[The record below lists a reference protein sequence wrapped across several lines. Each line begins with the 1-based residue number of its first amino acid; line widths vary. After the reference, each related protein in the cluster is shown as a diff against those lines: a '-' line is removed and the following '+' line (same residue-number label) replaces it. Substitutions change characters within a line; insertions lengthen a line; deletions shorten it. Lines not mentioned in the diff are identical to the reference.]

1 MKRFFFFFLMV
12 LVLHTCTSSDQEKI
26 ERLLVQRAEAFQ
38 NKNLAL
44 YLSCISKDYQDKEE
58 NFEKLKNRVSGY
70 FETFDRIDFNAW
82 DRSIQ
87 VEGKN
92 ATTLQQFRIEVEK
105 KGNKNQYAGREM
117 LHLRK
122 EGGEWKIVSGL

>member
-1 MKRFFFFFLMV
+1 MKRFFFFFQMV
-12 LVLHTCTSSDQEKI
+12 LVLHACTSSDQEKI

-70 FETFDRIDFNAW
+70 FETFDRIDYSAW

>member
-1 MKRFFFFFLMV
+1 MKRFFSFLLIV
-12 LVLHTCTSSDQEKI
+12 LILQACTSSEKEKI
-26 ERLLVQRAEAFQ
+26 ERLLVQRTEAFQ

-70 FETFDRIDFNAW
+70 FETFDRIDYSAW

-87 VEGKN
+87 VKGKN

-105 KGNKNQYAGREM
+105 KGNKSQYAGREM

>member
-12 LVLHTCTSSDQEKI
+12 LVLHACTSSDQEKI

-70 FETFDRIDFNAW
+70 FETFDRIDYSAW

>member
-1 MKRFFFFFLMV
+1 MKRFFFFFLMI
-12 LVLHTCTSSDQEKI
+12 LVLHACTSSDQEKI

-70 FETFDRIDFNAW
+70 FETFDRIDYSAW

-87 VEGKN
+87 VEGKD

>member
-1 MKRFFFFFLMV
+1 MKRFFSFLLMV
-12 LVLHTCTSSDQEKI
+12 LLLQACTSSEKGKI

-38 NKNLAL
+38 KKNLAL

-58 NFEKLKNRVSGY
+58 DFEKLKNRISGY
-70 FETFDRIDFNAW
+70 FETFDRIDYNAW
-82 DRSIQ
+82 DQSIQ

-92 ATTLQQFRIEVEK
+92 ATATQKIRIEVEK
-105 KGNKNQYAGREM
+105 QGRKNQHSGREV

-122 EGGEWKIVSGL
+122 EGGEWKIISGL

>member
-1 MKRFFFFFLMV
+1 MKRFFSFLL
-12 LVLHTCTSSDQEKI
+12 LVLLLQACTSSEKEKI
-26 ERLLVQRAEAFQ
+26 QRLLVQRGEAFQ
-38 NKNLAL
+38 KKNLAL

-58 NFEKLKNRVSGY
+58 NFGKLKNRVSGY

-87 VEGKN
+87 VEGEN
-92 ATTLQQFRIEVEK
+92 ATAIQQFRIEVEK
-105 KGNKNQYAGREM
+105 KGNKNQYAGSEV

-122 EGGEWKIVSGL
+122 EGGEWKIISGL

>member
-1 MKRFFFFFLMV
+1 MKRFFSFLL
-12 LVLHTCTSSDQEKI
+12 LVLLLQACTSSDKEKI
-26 ERLLVQRAEAFQ
+26 QRLLVQRGEAFQ
-38 NKNLAL
+38 KKNLAL

-58 NFEKLKNRVSGY
+58 NFGKLKNRVSGY

-92 ATTLQQFRIEVEK
+92 ATAIQQFRIEVEK
-105 KGNKNQYAGREM
+105 KGNKNQYAGSEV

-122 EGGEWKIVSGL
+122 EEGEWKIISGL

>member
-1 MKRFFFFFLMV
+1 MKRFFSFLLIV
-12 LVLHTCTSSDQEKI
+12 LILQACTSSEKEKI
-26 ERLLVQRAEAFQ
+26 QRLLVQRGEAFQ
-38 NKNLAL
+38 KKNLAL

-58 NFEKLKNRVSGY
+58 NFGKLKNRVSGY

-92 ATTLQQFRIEVEK
+92 ATAVQQFRIEVEK
-105 KGNKNQYAGREM
+105 KGNKNQYAGNEV

-122 EGGEWKIVSGL
+122 EGGEWKIISGL

>member
-1 MKRFFFFFLMV
+1 MKRFFSFLL
-12 LVLHTCTSSDQEKI
+12 LVLLLQACTSSEKGKI

-38 NKNLAL
+38 KKNLVL

-58 NFEKLKNRVSGY
+58 NFEKLENRISEY
-70 FETFDRIDFNAW
+70 FETFDRIDYNAW
-82 DRSIQ
+82 DQSIQ

-92 ATTLQQFRIEVEK
+92 ATATQQFRIEVEK

-117 LHLRK
+117 IHLHK
-122 EGGEWKIVSGL
+122 EGGEWKITSGL

>member
-12 LVLHTCTSSDQEKI
+12 LVLHACTSSDQEKI

-70 FETFDRIDFNAW
+70 FETFDRIDYSAW

-105 KGNKNQYAGREM
+105 KGNKNQYAGSEV

-122 EGGEWKIVSGL
+122 EGGEWKIISGL

>member
-1 MKRFFFFFLMV
+1 MKRFFSFLL
-12 LVLHTCTSSDQEKI
+12 LVLLLQACTSSEKEKI
-26 ERLLVQRAEAFQ
+26 ERLLVQRGEAFQ
-38 NKNLAL
+38 KKNLAL

-58 NFEKLKNRVSGY
+58 DFGRLENRVNGY
-70 FETFDRIDFNAW
+70 FETFDRIDYNVW

-92 ATTLQQFRIEVEK
+92 ATAIQQFRIEMEK
-105 KGNKNQYAGREM
+105 KGNKNQYAGSEV

-122 EGGEWKIVSGL
+122 EGGEWKIISGL

>member
-12 LVLHTCTSSDQEKI
+12 LFLQTCTSSEKEKI

-38 NKNLAL
+38 KKNLAL

-58 NFEKLKNRVSGY
+58 DFEKLKNRVGGY
-70 FETFDRIDFNAW
+70 LESFDRIDYSAW

-87 VEGKN
+87 IDGKN
-92 ATTLQQFRIEVEK
+92 ATATQQIRIEVEK
-105 KGNKNQYAGREM
+105 QGRKNQHSGREV

-122 EGGEWKIVSGL
+122 EGVEWKIISGL

>member
-12 LVLHTCTSSDQEKI
+12 LVLHACTSSDQEKI

-70 FETFDRIDFNAW
+70 FETFDRIDYIAW

>member
-12 LVLHTCTSSDQEKI
+12 LVLHACTSSDQEKI

-70 FETFDRIDFNAW
+70 FETFDRIDYSAW

-122 EGGEWKIVSGL
+122 EGG

>member
-12 LVLHTCTSSDQEKI
+12 LVLHACTSSDQEKI

-58 NFEKLKNRVSGY
+58 NFEKLKNRVSGH
-70 FETFDRIDFNAW
+70 FETFDRVDYSAW
-82 DRSIQ
+82 DQSIQ
-87 VEGKN
+87 VESKN
-92 ATTLQQFRIEVEK
+92 ATAIQQFRIEVEK
-105 KGNKNQYAGREM
+105 KGNKNQYVGREVIH
-117 LHLRK
+117 LHK
-122 EGGEWKIVSGL
+122 EGGEWKIISGL

>member
-1 MKRFFFFFLMV
+1 MKRFFSFLL
-12 LVLHTCTSSDQEKI
+12 LVLLLQACTSSEKEKI
-26 ERLLVQRAEAFQ
+26 QRLLVQRGEAFQ
-38 NKNLAL
+38 KKNLAL

-58 NFEKLKNRVSGY
+58 NFGKLKNRVSGY

-92 ATTLQQFRIEVEK
+92 ATAVQQFRIEVEK
-105 KGNKNQYAGREM
+105 KGNKNQYAGSEV

-122 EGGEWKIVSGL
+122 EGGEWKIISGL

>member
-12 LVLHTCTSSDQEKI
+12 LVLHACTSSDQEKI

-70 FETFDRIDFNAW
+70 FETFDRIDYSAW

-105 KGNKNQYAGREM
+105 KGNKSQYAGREM

>member
-12 LVLHTCTSSDQEKI
+12 LVLHACTSSDQEKI

>member
-1 MKRFFFFFLMV
+1 MKRFFSFLL
-12 LVLHTCTSSDQEKI
+12 LVLLLQACTSSEKEKI
-26 ERLLVQRAEAFQ
+26 QRLLVQRGEAFQ
-38 NKNLAL
+38 KKNLAL

-58 NFEKLKNRVSGY
+58 NFGKLKNRVSGY

-92 ATTLQQFRIEVEK
+92 ATAIQQFRIEVEK
-105 KGNKNQYAGREM
+105 KGNKNQYAGSEV

-122 EGGEWKIVSGL
+122 EGGEWKIISGL